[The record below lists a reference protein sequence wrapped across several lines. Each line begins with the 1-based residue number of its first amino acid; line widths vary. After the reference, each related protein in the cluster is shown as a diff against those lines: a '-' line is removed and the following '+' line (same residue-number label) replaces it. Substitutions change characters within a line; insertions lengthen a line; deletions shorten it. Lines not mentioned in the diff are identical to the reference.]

1 MTCSLHPNEHKN
13 FQLSLLF
20 QQLKKLVHERTCKCQ
35 KNKNPLVTKT
45 LDGLSK
51 AEQVFFEQSL
61 FGCYAGPNKTP
72 AMRRLL
78 ESTLELAFPQTGKLL
93 YHNRYDTLFF
103 RLRRAD
109 ISTSALNQ
117 KRAEAKAH
125 GTDIE
130 RDSVGLPAYVLMPG
144 EAREPGLWRQRP
156 SVTRAGPPCLPTVKA
171 TSSRVYGG
179 GPPPKPLTHI
189 DDTDDAC
196 ASKGEE
202 RLRGFPENSMPL
214 RPNVLAA
221 LPKSLFEVMPES
233 SEQQVLN
240 LKFGPSH
247 KARLPRLEY
256 LWNLPVT
263 PGRTAPRAGPIYP
276 KGMDS
281 NVVPS
286 QATSKL
292 LNEAFPNPASL
303 IKPSVTAG
311 EATEPQATKKGS
323 SLSSSDSKAGHAVAK
338 SAQRFNR
345 PPRRKSVQGSSP
357 MVVVKENGSL
367 VTYTSPT
374 RRDR

>member
-1 MTCSLHPNEHKN
+1 
-13 FQLSLLF
+13 
-20 QQLKKLVHERTCKCQ
+20 
-35 KNKNPLVTKT
+35 
-45 LDGLSK
+45 
-51 AEQVFFEQSL
+51 
-61 FGCYAGPNKTP
+61 
-72 AMRRLL
+72 
-78 ESTLELAFPQTGKLL
+78 
-93 YHNRYDTLFF
+93 
-103 RLRRAD
+103 
-109 ISTSALNQ
+109 
-117 KRAEAKAH
+117 
-125 GTDIE
+125 
-130 RDSVGLPAYVLMPG
+130 MPG

-156 SVTRAGPPCLPTVKA
+156 SVTRAGPPCLPTDKA
-171 TSSRVYGG
+171 TSSRVY
-179 GPPPKPLTHI
+179 PPPKPLTHI

-202 RLRGFPENSMPL
+202 RLRGFPENSIPF

-221 LPKSLFEVMPES
+221 LPGSLFEIMPES
-233 SEQQVLN
+233 SEQQVGK

-247 KARLPRLEY
+247 KALLPRLEY

-263 PGRTAPRAGPIYP
+263 PRRTAPREGPIYP

-292 LNEAFPNPASL
+292 LSEALPNPASP

-323 SLSSSDSKAGHAVAK
+323 SLSSSDSKAGHIVTK

-367 VTYTSPT
+367 VTCTSPT